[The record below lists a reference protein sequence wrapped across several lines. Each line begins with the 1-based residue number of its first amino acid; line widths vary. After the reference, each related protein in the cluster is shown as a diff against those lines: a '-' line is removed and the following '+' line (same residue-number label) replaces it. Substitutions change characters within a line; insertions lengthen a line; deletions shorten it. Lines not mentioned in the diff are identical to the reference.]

1 MFKRLF
7 QSERVEFDTGTV
19 NALVKLALTT
29 LTLAL
34 LALTTYGVPVLSRF
48 RPWVPGE
55 TVPLARLF
63 THYDGS
69 LLPSFA
75 EAGVM
80 AEPAPDIE
88 QSQKAASSRSIAS
101 GKPPGPAS
109 KTRVAPEE
117 LEGLTQLIE
126 DPEGQALSSFYA
138 ALSRTA
144 FYSSLSRTANA
155 EPKAVTRITHFGD
168 SAVAA
173 DSITSTMRRLMQ
185 QRFNDAGHGFILV
198 SPGDMHYYH
207 LDIVHRAGGGWEL
220 FPLVLGTLGNDW
232 YGYGGVQYRGAS
244 GAWARF
250 ATVNRGE
257 VGKQVGRFEI
267 FYQRYPGGGKLY
279 VKLDGKQ
286 QETIDTRS
294 ARQEDGW
301 HVVEAPDGPHSLSI
315 KAGGSGAVRLYG
327 VVLERNVPGVVYDS
341 VGMVSGRA
349 ERFLSDDQA
358 HIRGQIS
365 HRAPHLMILAFGGNE
380 ADNRWLDISRYE
392 EKLRRVLSHIR
403 TPGDK
408 AACLLMGPLD
418 QGERDGRGEIRTI
431 PKIPEIVE
439 TQRRVARSEGC
450 AFFDTYSAMG
460 GKGSMLRWYRK
471 RPRLATSDF
480 RHATEAGYEVIGT
493 IFYKAILKGY
503 ADYLER
509 KQ

>member
-7 QSERVEFDTGTV
+7 QSEPIEFDAGTV
-19 NALVKLALTT
+19 SALVKLALTT
-29 LTLAL
+29 LTMVL
-34 LALTTYGVPVLSRF
+34 LMVTTYSLPALYRF

-55 TVPLARLF
+55 AVPLARLF

-80 AEPAPDIE
+80 VEPAPNIE
-88 QSQKAASSRSIAS
+88 ESQKPASSTSKAS
-101 GKPPGPAS
+101 GKPSGPAA
-109 KTRVAPEE
+109 KTGVAPEE
-117 LEGLTQLIE
+117 LEGVTQLIE
-126 DPEGQALSSFYA
+126 DPGGQALSSFYA

-144 FYSSLSRTANA
+144 FYGALSRAANG
-155 EPKAVTRITHFGD
+155 EQKAVTRIAHFGD

-220 FPLVLGTLGNDW
+220 YPLVLGKLGNDW

-250 ATVNRGE
+250 ATVNRGG

-267 FYQRYPGGGKLY
+267 FYQRYPGGGTLS

-294 ARQEDGW
+294 ARQEDAW
-301 HVVEAPDGPHSLSI
+301 YVVEAADGPHSLSI

-327 VVLERNVPGVVYDS
+327 VTLERDVPGVVYDS

-349 ERFLSDDQA
+349 ERFLSDDQE
-358 HIRGQIS
+358 HIRGQIA
-365 HRAPHLMILAFGGNE
+365 HRAPHLVILAFGGNE

-392 EKLRRVLSHIR
+392 EKLRQVLSHIR
-403 TPGDK
+403 PPGDK
-408 AACLLMGPLD
+408 TSCLLMAPLD
-418 QGERDGRGEIRTI
+418 QGERDGRGDIRTI

-439 TQRRVARSEGC
+439 TQRRVALSEGC

-460 GKGSMLRWYRK
+460 GRGSMLRWYRK

-480 RHATEAGYEVIGT
+480 RHATEAGYEVIGN
-493 IFYKAILKGY
+493 IFYKAMLKGY

-509 KQ
+509 K